1 MRRPL
6 GVYWP
11 PGSTMDAIKK
21 KMVALRE
28 ETDRAVAKANASE
41 AASNEANERADDWE
55 EKQRKCQ
62 KKANEKHDLLDVKME
77 ELIMADIK
85 AEEKDKMFQLA
96 ELQRSQAERTIILKE
111 EEVERAEERLGTN
124 TTGMSCV
131 SKDADKADKV
141 RKELE
146 RENMAREDQIEQLE
160 NKHKEAKFLAVD
172 AERKYEEVARKMN
185 MMEHDLEKAMT
196 RADNSEE
203 KIVDREHELKVIGDN
218 MKAMEVSEEKAHQRE
233 DILKD
238 QIRHLVSR
246 LKDAE
251 SRAEYGEMNVQRI
264 HLQIDQLEDEL
275 IGQKQKCKA
284 INDELQQT
292 FNDMV
297 QNY

>member
-1 MRRPL
+1 
-6 GVYWP
+6 
-11 PGSTMDAIKK
+11 
-21 KMVALRE
+21 
-28 ETDRAVAKANASE
+28 
-41 AASNEANERADDWE
+41 
-55 EKQRKCQ
+55 
-62 KKANEKHDLLDVKME
+62 
-77 ELIMADIK
+77 
-85 AEEKDKMFQLA
+85 
-96 ELQRSQAERTIILKE
+96 
-111 EEVERAEERLGTN
+111 
-124 TTGMSCV
+124 
-131 SKDADKADKV
+131 
-141 RKELE
+141 
-146 RENMAREDQIEQLE
+146 
-160 NKHKEAKFLAVD
+160 
-172 AERKYEEVARKMN
+172 
-185 MMEHDLEKAMT
+185 MMENDLEKAMA
-196 RADNSEE
+196 RADGSED
-203 KIVDREHELKVIGDN
+203 KIIDREHELKVIGEN

>member
-1 MRRPL
+1 
-6 GVYWP
+6 
-11 PGSTMDAIKK
+11 MDAIKK

-28 ETDRAVAKANASE
+28 ETDRAVAKANSSE
-41 AASNEANERADDWE
+41 AAATEANERADEME
-55 EKQRKCQ
+55 EKQRRFQ
-62 KKANEKHDLLDVKME
+62 KKLAEKENQYECMCEDLVLAE
-77 ELIMADIK
+77 IK
-85 AEEKDKMFQLA
+85 AEEKEKLFQVA
-96 ELQRSQAERTIILKE
+96 EQDIAQLERTIILKE
-111 EEVERAEERLGTN
+111 AEVERSEENLGNN
-124 TTGMSCV
+124 TTNMSV
-131 SKDADKADKV
+131 TSKQADGADRV
-141 RKELE
+141 RKDLE
-146 RENMAREDQIEQLE
+146 RATLVREDAIEQLE
-160 NKHKEAKFLAVD
+160 NKLKEAKYLAAD

-185 MMEHDLEKAMT
+185 MMENDLGKALN
-196 RADNSEE
+196 RADNSED
-203 KIVDREHELKVIGDN
+203 KIIEFEMELKVVGDN

-238 QIRHLVSR
+238 QIRHLVLR

-297 QNY
+297 QMY